1 MHKNPLRFQPLKLE
15 HLMII
20 SNFNITILQY
30 KEKYVT
36 FTVPIE
42 KEFIKIDENGE
53 KITKIAVYY

>member
-1 MHKNPLRFQPLKLE
+1 
-15 HLMII
+15 MII